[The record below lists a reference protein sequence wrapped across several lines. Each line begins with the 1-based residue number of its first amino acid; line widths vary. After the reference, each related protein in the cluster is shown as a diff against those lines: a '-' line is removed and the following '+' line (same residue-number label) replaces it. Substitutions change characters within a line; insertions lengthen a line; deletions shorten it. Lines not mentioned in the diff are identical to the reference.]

1 MGYNQVI
8 TDIPIYKAALLD
20 DWDSVSHLFEKEP
33 DLMTKQITYWWET
46 PLMIAVGTNRS
57 NRFVKKLVERIV
69 EVGAKDKLFV
79 PNFNKNGPLH
89 YAAKV
94 GNTTAAQIL
103 VEQDPSMAL
112 NVNPYGNTPV
122 KLAAW
127 NVNKETLRYLLS
139 VTPDLG
145 PGEENANPY
154 RGVAGGDLITLTIMA
169 GFYDVVS
176 DIIDK
181 HPNIVLEN
189 DRNGQTALQVLA
201 LKPEIF
207 PSGSR
212 LVFWGRFIYSY
223 KDELKSYQ
231 AQKSGFSTKHTLGG
245 GNPWGFNEP
254 LGPLLVTLGW
264 ITGYDISQYIVE
276 FTSGFWS
283 ALGYMAPT
291 IKKIHDMKVNHNLSS
306 LLVKRICKIII
317 DKGDHDIAWRILG
330 SAISTAITSG
340 THELI
345 EECIVTYPGIIWYN
359 TGIINLFIEAMK
371 QRQERVYNLIYPM
384 SRHQV
389 FVVTQLDDAKN
400 ENTLHMVAKLA
411 PFHRLNVVTGAALQ
425 MQRELQWFLL
435 LEKGQ
440 QWMKDTASSCTV
452 VAALVVT
459 MAFAAAF
466 TVPGGNRDNGQPLFL
481 DKGSFMLFI
490 VADAIALFS
499 STTSV
504 LMFLRILTSRY
515 AEGDFLYALPK
526 RLTIGLL
533 SLFMSLAATLIAF
546 SATLALVLQDKVTWI
561 AAPLVIATSIPV
573 CLFGLLQFP
582 LLVELVHSTYGRS
595 IFHKQNERMIH

>member
-1 MGYNQVI
+1 
-8 TDIPIYKAALLD
+8 
-20 DWDSVSHLFEKEP
+20 
-33 DLMTKQITYWWET
+33 MTKQITYWWET
-46 PLMIAVGTNRS
+46 PLMIAVGTNQS

-69 EVGAKDKLFV
+69 EVGAKDKLLV

-176 DIIDK
+176 DITDK

-212 LVFWGRFIYSY
+212 LGFWGRFIYSLIP
-223 KDELKSYQ
+223 LK
-231 AQKSGFSTKHTLGG
+231 KSQSATQVNFVSRNLNK
-245 GNPWGFNEP
+245 
-254 LGPLLVTLGW
+254 
-264 ITGYDISQYIVE
+264 
-276 FTSGFWS
+276 FTAGFWS

-306 LLVKRICKIII
+306 LLVKRICKIVI

-345 EECIVTYPGIIWYN
+345 EECIVTYPGINWYN

-371 QRQERVYNLIYPM
+371 QRQERVYNLIYQM

-400 ENTLHMVAKLA
+400 ENALHMVAKLA

-425 MQRELQWFLL
+425 MQRELQWFLYAFLPGYKNRLYFILAKKNLVIRALIQRSFEHTRKTPRMVFTESHAEL

-481 DKGSFMLFI
+481 DRGSFMLFI

-504 LMFLRILTSRY
+504 LMFLGILTSRY

>member
-1 MGYNQVI
+1 MAEGGLGEPYLSWVMVWRSGS
-8 TDIPIYKAALLD
+8 TLLS
-20 DWDSVSHLFEKEP
+20 W
-33 DLMTKQITYWWET
+33 
-46 PLMIAVGTNRS
+46 
-57 NRFVKKLVERIV
+57 
-69 EVGAKDKLFV
+69 
-79 PNFNKNGPLH
+79 GPLH

-94 GNTTAAQIL
+94 GNTTAVQIL
-103 VEQDPSMAL
+103 MEQDPSMAL

-127 NVNKETLRYLLS
+127 NVNKETLQYLLS

-181 HPNIVLEN
+181 HPHIVLEN

-207 PSGSR
+207 PSGST
-212 LVFWGRFIYSY
+212 LGFWGRFIYSLQVIP
-223 KDELKSYQ
+223 LK
-231 AQKSGFSTKHTLGG
+231 KSQGATQVNFFSRNLNK
-245 GNPWGFNEP
+245 
-254 LGPLLVTLGW
+254 
-264 ITGYDISQYIVE
+264 
-276 FTSGFWS
+276 FTAGFWRT
-283 ALGYMAPT
+283 LRYMVPT
-291 IKKIHDMKVNHNLSS
+291 IKNIHDMKVNHNLSN
-306 LLVKRICKIII
+306 LLVKRICKTVI

-359 TGIINLFIEAMK
+359 TGIINLFEAMK
-371 QRQERVYNLIYPM
+371 QRQERVYNLIYQM
-384 SRHQV
+384 SRHQL
-389 FVVTQLDDAKN
+389 FVVIQLDDAKN
-400 ENTLHMVAKLA
+400 ENALHMVAKLA
-411 PFHRLNVVTGAALQ
+411 PFHRLNVVTGVALQ
-425 MQRELQWFLL
+425 MQRELQLFQEVEKIIEPSYKEVLNTQGKTPRMVFTESHAEL

-440 QWMKDTASSCTV
+440 QWMKDTSSSCTV

-466 TVPGGNRDNGQPLFL
+466 TVPGGNQDNGKPLFL
-481 DKGSFMLFI
+481 DDGSFMLFI
-490 VADAIALFS
+490 VADAIAVFS

-504 LMFLRILTSRY
+504 LMFLGILTSRY
-515 AEGDFLYALPK
+515 AEADFLYALPK
-526 RLTIGLL
+526 KLTIGLL

-546 SATLALVLQDKVTWI
+546 SAALALLLQDKVTWN
-561 AAPLVIATSIPV
+561 AAPLVIATSFLSV
-573 CLFGLLQFP
+573 CLGCCSFLD
-582 LLVELVHSTYGRS
+582 S
-595 IFHKQNERMIH
+595 